1 VTGSIAIKAYQE
13 APFQRK
19 ATLFLSNVVFLGPLG
34 SGKTSLLRTF
44 TGKTFRLIEPPSQH
58 ISFSSSYH
66 DLADWLPVVGGLV
79 YEDELCRLIVEDL
92 LKHVHSM
99 LTSSS
104 KMSSP
109 SYALG
114 GALGGRGVGAV
125 GGSTPGAGGGVFV
138 GGAPPPPLPPP
149 RQRSQSYSDS
159 NHNKVEDFGI
169 VATKASNRLSASFEV
184 IESGSPEGRLQLG
197 ARPQPVAEN
206 KPIHPRRL
214 HLSRQGKSLIDKL
227 ISPRLR
233 RSFRVKGS
241 NIRRHHSD
249 SVRATHLTVSDD
261 HAIPTRKAANGSVPA
276 ASTYQSNCPLPEQLI
291 EKIKKEL
298 QQSTDGTLTQKYH
311 GKLIDIPGGGAF
323 QVFKH
328 LFITDSSICVLTFDI
343 SKDILSVPSP
353 GPRRRS
359 PSSLSNGSDPFVR
372 PSSENSHITPSR
384 QGSHTQ
390 PVKAS
395 YLNQLLTTI
404 GDICLQWS
412 HSNSDLTVRG
422 ARIILVGTHS
432 DKVPSSVSHR
442 NFELLRKEIKGSPYE
457 KYVSM
462 TKFVVSSSSI
472 IERSSIDDL
481 KHFIMDCAKKVC
493 RVQVPLK
500 WLRCVR
506 RFQAFSAKKS
516 YIMSMAE
523 ARKIVAEVCDI
534 TQPEEITGVI
544 QFLHHNH
551 IILCFERIHQL
562 KEIVI
567 TDCKWFA
574 SHMSAVFKA
583 GYFDLMQK
591 GAPVELHSDQEL
603 LRSRGILTSQL
614 LDFLWRDKETQ
625 KHKEELLTLM
635 HKMDILCCMTS
646 ETSPFSFTTSIEDL
660 TLDSNA
666 KKRKKSNIS
675 AGVLSSVI
683 VPSLVEESAPPHF
696 ISLPSFKA
704 EPVVFRFKQGHVP
717 SSLFQRLLVRC
728 VQSYPNDYA
737 LYRDAATFEVD
748 SVSLLM
754 LTMGKDFIRVS
765 LHRIRSGSEA
775 VSPTLD
781 ITDLDSLMS
790 PNLRSPCPD
799 VCMAILMFV
808 QATISDLI
816 QQWMPNLSYDLC
828 VLCNCKSQVERDVD
842 VDHARKLSTMSTMS
856 EPVTTGAS
864 GGGDHFN
871 KVGDA
876 SATSRSGVL
885 PAWNSSSSNED
896 HYIVLSDMDN
906 MLQHS
911 FLRCEAGNQVPSSA
925 SLLCWFGE
933 VPPIPSG
940 RSTTSPVE
948 DSGEL
953 SYTCNSYL
961 FCIITTSVHNYIM
974 SPSYVYYY
982 GSSFCMQH

>member
-1 VTGSIAIKAYQE
+1 MHAHTHISHTVEDLVTGSIAIKAYQE

-19 ATLFLSNVVFLGPLG
+19 STLFLANVVFLGPLG

-44 TGKTFRLIEPPSQH
+44 TGKTFRLIEPPSQQ
-58 ISFSSSYH
+58 IAFSSSYH

-99 LTSSS
+99 LTSSA
-104 KMSSP
+104 KLSSP
-109 SYALG
+109 GYGLVG
-114 GALGGRGVGAV
+114 GLGGRLG
-125 GGSTPGAGGGVFV
+125 GGSMGSTFV
-138 GGAPPPPLPPP
+138 GGASVGRDAPPPPLPPP
-149 RQRSQSYSDS
+149 RQRSRSYSDS
-159 NHNKVEDFGI
+159 HHNKIEDLSI
-169 VATKASNRLSASFEV
+169 EATKATNRLSASFEV

-197 ARPQPVAEN
+197 VRPQPVADN
-206 KPIHPRRL
+206 KAVHPRRL
-214 HLSRQGKSLIDKL
+214 HLSRQGRSFIDKL

-233 RSFRVKGS
+233 RSFRVKTS
-241 NIRRHHSD
+241 SIRRHHSD
-249 SVRATHLTVSDD
+249 SVHSTHLTVSDD

-276 ASTYQSNCPLPEQLI
+276 ASSYRSSCPLPEQLI

-298 QQSTDGTLTQKYH
+298 QQSTDGTLNQKYY
-311 GKLIDIPGGGAF
+311 GRLIDMPGGGAF

-359 PSSLSNGSDPFVR
+359 PLGTKDPIIR
-372 PSSENSHITPSR
+372 PSSENGQVNSSR
-384 QGSHTQ
+384 QGHAQ
-390 PVKAS
+390 PGKAS
-395 YLNQLLTTI
+395 YLNQLLTMI

-442 NFELLRKEIKGSPYE
+442 NFELLRKAIKGSPYE

-462 TKFVVSSSSI
+462 VKFVVSSSSI

-481 KHFIMDCAKKVC
+481 KHFIMDSAKKAC

-506 RFQAFSAKKS
+506 RFQAFSSKKA

-523 ARKIVAEVCDI
+523 AKKIVAEVCDI
-534 TQPEEITGVI
+534 SQPEEIEGVI
-544 QFLHHNH
+544 QFLHRNH

-574 SHMSAVFKA
+574 SHLSAVFKA
-583 GYFDLMQK
+583 GYIDLVQK

-603 LRSRGILTSQL
+603 LRLRGILTNQL
-614 LDFLWRDKETQ
+614 LDYLWRDKETQ

-635 HKMDILCCMTS
+635 HKMDILCCMAS
-646 ETSPFSFTTSIEDL
+646 ETSPFSLSTSIEDL
-660 TLDSNA
+660 TLDSSA
-666 KKRKKSNIS
+666 KKKNKSNVS

-683 VPSLVEESAPPHF
+683 IPSLVEESAPPHLA
-696 ISLPSFKA
+696 SLPSFKA
-704 EPVVFRFKQGHVP
+704 EPVIFRFKQGHVP

-748 SVSLLM
+748 SVSLLV

-765 LHRIRSGSEA
+765 LHRIRSGRESL
-775 VSPTLD
+775 SPTLD

-799 VCMAILMFV
+799 VCMAILMFI

-828 VLCNCKSQVERDVD
+828 VLCSCKSQVEKDID
-842 VDHARKLSTMSTMS
+842 VDHARKLSTMS
-856 EPVTTGAS
+856 EPGVNHS
-864 GGGDHFN
+864 

-876 SATSRSGVL
+876 SATVAL
-885 PAWNSSSSNED
+885 PAWNSNED

-906 MLQHS
+906 VLQHS

-933 VPPIPSG
+933 APPIPSG

-948 DSGEL
+948 DTGEQENNL
-953 SYTCNSYL
+953 ISILYHKSHSQVL
-961 FCIITTSVHNYIM
+961 L
-974 SPSYVYYY
+974 YY
-982 GSSFCMQH
+982 SKLT

>member
-1 VTGSIAIKAYQE
+1 MTGSIAIKAYQE

-99 LTSSS
+99 LTSST

-114 GALGGRGVGAV
+114 GALGGRGIGAS
-125 GGSTPGAGGGVFV
+125 GGSTMGAGGVFV
-138 GGAPPPPLPPP
+138 GGASISRDAPPPPLPPP

-159 NHNKVEDFGI
+159 HHNKIEDLSI
-169 VATKASNRLSASFEV
+169 EATKATNRLSASFEV

-197 ARPQPVAEN
+197 VRPQPVADS

-214 HLSRQGKSLIDKL
+214 HLSRQGKSFIDKL

-233 RSFRVKGS
+233 RSFRVKGP

-249 SVRATHLTVSDD
+249 SVRTTHLTVSDD
-261 HAIPTRKAANGSVPA
+261 HAIPTRMASNGSVPA
-276 ASTYQSNCPLPEQLI
+276 AGSHQSSCPLPEQLI

-298 QQSTDGTLTQKYH
+298 QQCTDGTLNQKYY
-311 GKLIDIPGGGAF
+311 GRLIDMPGGGAF

-359 PSSLSNGSDPFVR
+359 PLPLSNTKDPIVR
-372 PSSENSHITPSR
+372 SSSENSQVTPNR
-384 QGSHTQ
+384 HGHAQ
-390 PVKAS
+390 PAKAS

-462 TKFVVSSSSI
+462 MKFVVSSSSI

-481 KHFIMDCAKKVC
+481 KHFIMDSAKKVC

-534 TQPEEITGVI
+534 SQPEEITGVI

-574 SHMSAVFKA
+574 SHVSAIFKA
-583 GYFDLMQK
+583 GYFNLVQK
-591 GAPVELHSDQEL
+591 GAPAELHSDQEL
-603 LRSRGILTSQL
+603 LHSRGILTNQL

-646 ETSPFSFTTSIEDL
+646 ETNPFSFATSVEDL
-660 TLDSNA
+660 TLDSSA
-666 KKRKKSNIS
+666 KKKKKSNIS
-675 AGVLSSVI
+675 AGVLSLVI
-683 VPSLVEESAPPHF
+683 VPSLIEESAPPHLN
-696 ISLPSFKA
+696 SLPSFKA
-704 EPVVFRFKQGHVP
+704 EPVIFRFKQGHVP

-728 VQSYPNDYA
+728 VQSYPNDYT

-765 LHRIRSGSEA
+765 LHRIRSGSESL
-775 VSPTLD
+775 SPTLD

-790 PNLRSPCPD
+790 PNLRSPSPD

-828 VLCNCKSQVERDVD
+828 VLCNCKSRVERDID
-842 VDHARKLSTMSTMS
+842 VDHARKLSTMS
-856 EPVTTGAS
+856 EPGAN
-864 GGGDHFN
+864 GNHF

-876 SATSRSGVL
+876 SATSRLGVL
-885 PAWNSSSSNED
+885 PAWNSNED

-948 DSGEL
+948 DTGKQE
-953 SYTCNSYL
+953 TNSY
-961 FCIITTSVHNYIM
+961 I
-974 SPSYVYYY
+974 
-982 GSSFCMQH
+982 G

>member
-1 VTGSIAIKAYQE
+1 MFAHAFLSPTVDDLVTGSIAIKAYQE

-104 KMSSP
+104 KISSP
-109 SYALG
+109 SFALG
-114 GALGGRGVGAV
+114 GALGGGRGVGAI
-125 GGSTPGAGGGVFV
+125 GGTTMGAGGVFV
-138 GGAPPPPLPPP
+138 GGASIGSDAPPPPLPPP

-159 NHNKVEDFGI
+159 HHNKIEDFSI
-169 VATKASNRLSASFEV
+169 ESTKATNRLSASFEV

-197 ARPQPVAEN
+197 ARPQPVADS

-214 HLSRQGKSLIDKL
+214 HLSRQGKSLIDKI

-233 RSFRVKGS
+233 RSFRVKGP

-249 SVRATHLTVSDD
+249 SVRTTHLTVSDD

-276 ASTYQSNCPLPEQLI
+276 ASTYRSSCPLPEQLI

-298 QQSTDGTLTQKYH
+298 QQCTDGTLNQKYY
-311 GKLIDIPGGGAF
+311 GKLIDMPGGGAF

-359 PSSLSNGSDPFVR
+359 PLPLSNASDPIIR
-372 PSSENSHITPSR
+372 PSSENSHVTPSR
-384 QGSHTQ
+384 QGNLTQ

-506 RFQAFSAKKS
+506 RFQAYSAKKS
-516 YIMSMAE
+516 YIMSMVD

-534 TQPEEITGVI
+534 TQSEEITGVI

-583 GYFDLMQK
+583 GYFDLAQK
-591 GAPVELHSDQEL
+591 GAPAELQSDQEL

-666 KKRKKSNIS
+666 KKKKKSNIS

-683 VPSLVEESAPPHF
+683 VPSLVEESAPPHLT
-696 ISLPSFKA
+696 SLPSFKA
-704 EPVVFRFKQGHVP
+704 EPVIFRFKQGHVP

-748 SVSLLM
+748 SVSLLV

-765 LHRIRSGSEA
+765 LHRIRSGSES
-775 VSPTLD
+775 VSPSLD

-790 PNLRSPCPD
+790 PNLRSPSPD

-828 VLCNCKSQVERDVD
+828 VLCNCKSQVEKDVD
-842 VDHARKLSTMSTMS
+842 VDHARKLSMMSTKS
-856 EPVTTGAS
+856 EPGCATD
-864 GGGDHFN
+864 GDHFKF

-885 PAWNSSSSNED
+885 PAWSGSSNED

-948 DSGEL
+948 DTG
-953 SYTCNSYL
+953 NYL
-961 FCIITTSVHNYIM
+961 CCIITIIHLYVSFSVLW
-974 SPSYVYYY
+974 
-982 GSSFCMQH
+982 

>member
-1 VTGSIAIKAYQE
+1 MFIATNTHTHTFLFFPTVEDLVTGSVAIKAYQE

-58 ISFSSSYH
+58 ITFSSSYH

-99 LTSSS
+99 LTSST

-114 GALGGRGVGAV
+114 GGLGGRGLGIGASGSSM
-125 GGSTPGAGGGVFV
+125 GGAGGVFV
-138 GGAPPPPLPPP
+138 GGASINRDAPPPPLPPP
-149 RQRSQSYSDS
+149 RQRSQSYSDAQ
-159 NHNKVEDFGI
+159 HNKVEDLSI
-169 VATKASNRLSASFEV
+169 VATKATNRLSASFEV

-197 ARPQPVAEN
+197 VRPQPVADS

-214 HLSRQGKSLIDKL
+214 HLSRQGKSFIDKL

-233 RSFRVKGS
+233 RSFRVKGP

-249 SVRATHLTVSDD
+249 SVHTTHLTASDD

-276 ASTYQSNCPLPEQLI
+276 ASSYRSSCPLPEQLI

-298 QQSTDGTLTQKYH
+298 QQCTDGTLNQKYY
-311 GKLIDIPGGGAF
+311 GRLIDVPGGGAF

-343 SKDILSVPSP
+343 SKDVLSVPSP

-359 PSSLSNGSDPFVR
+359 PLPLNNTKDPIVR
-372 PSSENSHITPSR
+372 PSSENSQVTPSR
-384 QGSHTQ
+384 QGYAQ
-390 PVKAS
+390 PAKAS
-395 YLNQLLTTI
+395 YLNQLLTAI

-442 NFELLRKEIKGSPYE
+442 NFELLRKAVKDSPYE

-506 RFQAFSAKKS
+506 RFQAFSTKKS

-523 ARKIVAEVCDI
+523 ARKIVGEVCDI
-534 TQPEEITGVI
+534 SQTEEITGVI

-574 SHMSAVFKA
+574 SHMSAIFKA
-583 GYFDLMQK
+583 GYVDLVQK
-591 GAPVELHSDQEL
+591 GAPFDLHTDQEL
-603 LRSRGILTSQL
+603 LRSRGILTNQL

-660 TLDSNA
+660 TLDSSV
-666 KKRKKSNIS
+666 KKKKSNMS
-675 AGVLSSVI
+675 AGVFSLVI
-683 VPSLVEESAPPHF
+683 VPSLVEESAPSHLA
-696 ISLPSFKA
+696 SLPSFKA
-704 EPVVFRFKQGHVP
+704 EPVIFRFKQGHVP

-728 VQSYPNDYA
+728 VQSYPNNYA

-754 LTMGKDFIRVS
+754 LTVGKDFIRVS
-765 LHRIRSGSEA
+765 LHRIRSGSDSL
-775 VSPTLD
+775 SPSLD

-790 PNLRSPCPD
+790 PNPRSPSPD
-799 VCMAILMFV
+799 VCMAVLMFF

-828 VLCNCKSQVERDVD
+828 VLCNCKSRVERDID
-842 VDHARKLSTMSTMS
+842 VDHARKLSTRS
-856 EPVTTGAS
+856 EPGTDGN
-864 GGGDHFN
+864 HP
-871 KVGDA
+871 KVGDT
-876 SATSRSGVL
+876 SATSQSGVL
-885 PAWNSSSSNED
+885 PAWNGNED
-896 HYIVLSDMDN
+896 HYIVLSDMDS

-933 VPPIPSG
+933 TPPIPSG
-940 RSTTSPVE
+940 RSTSESSSAE
-948 DSGEL
+948 DTGKH
-953 SYTCNSYL
+953 SYQ
-961 FCIITTSVHNYIM
+961 FCIM
-974 SPSYVYYY
+974 SLIPRSDIK
-982 GSSFCMQH
+982 F

>member
-1 VTGSIAIKAYQE
+1 MTGSVAIKAYQE

-19 ATLFLSNVVFLGPLG
+19 ATLFLSNILFLGPLG

-58 ISFSSSYH
+58 ISFSNSYH
-66 DLADWLPVVGGLV
+66 DLSDWLPVVGGLV

-99 LTSSS
+99 LTSST

-109 SYALG
+109 SFALGG
-114 GALGGRGVGAV
+114 GALGGRGTGSSAS
-125 GGSTPGAGGGVFV
+125 GGSTMGAGGVFV
-138 GGAPPPPLPPP
+138 GGASISRDAPPPPLPPP
-149 RQRSQSYSDS
+149 RQRSLSYSDS
-159 NHNKVEDFGI
+159 HHNKVEDFSI
-169 VATKASNRLSASFEV
+169 VATKATNRLSASFEV

-197 ARPQPVAEN
+197 ARPQPVADS

-214 HLSRQGKSLIDKL
+214 HLSRQGKAFIDKL

-233 RSFRVKGS
+233 RSFRVKGP

-249 SVRATHLTVSDD
+249 SVRTTHHLTVSDD

-276 ASTYQSNCPLPEQLI
+276 ASSHRNSCPLPEHLI

-298 QQSTDGTLTQKYH
+298 QQCTDGSLSQKYY
-311 GKLIDIPGGGAF
+311 GKLIDMPGGGAF

-359 PSSLSNGSDPFVR
+359 PLPLSNAAKDPFVR
-372 PSSENSHITPSR
+372 PSSENSQVTPSR
-384 QGSHTQ
+384 QGHAQ
-390 PVKAS
+390 PAKAS

-412 HSNSDLTVRG
+412 HSSSDLTVRG

-457 KYVSM
+457 KYVSL
-462 TKFVVSSSSI
+462 TKFVMSSSSV

-500 WLRCVR
+500 WLRCIR

-523 ARKIVAEVCDI
+523 ARKIVAEVCDVS
-534 TQPEEITGVI
+534 QPEEITGVI

-583 GYFDLMQK
+583 GYFDLAQK
-591 GAPVELHSDQEL
+591 GAPAELHTDQEL
-603 LRSRGILTSQL
+603 LRLRGILTNQL

-660 TLDSNA
+660 TLDSSL
-666 KKRKKSNIS
+666 KRKKNNIS
-675 AGVLSSVI
+675 VGVLSSVI

-696 ISLPSFKA
+696 TSLPSFKA
-704 EPVVFRFKQGHVP
+704 EPVIFRFKQGHVP

-765 LHRIRSGSEA
+765 LHRIRSGSESL
-775 VSPTLD
+775 SPTLD

-790 PNLRSPCPD
+790 PNLRSPSPD

-828 VLCNCKSQVERDVD
+828 VLCNCKSRVERDVD
-842 VDHARKLSTMSTMS
+842 VDHARKLSTMS
-856 EPVTTGAS
+856 EPSGSVGGAGGTGN
-864 GGGDHFN
+864 GNKF

-876 SATSRSGVL
+876 SATARSGVL
-885 PAWNSSSSNED
+885 SAWNSNDQD

-933 VPPIPSG
+933 VPPVPSG

-948 DSGEL
+948 DTGEF
-953 SYTCNSYL
+953 S
-961 FCIITTSVHNYIM
+961 II
-974 SPSYVYYY
+974 
-982 GSSFCMQH
+982 